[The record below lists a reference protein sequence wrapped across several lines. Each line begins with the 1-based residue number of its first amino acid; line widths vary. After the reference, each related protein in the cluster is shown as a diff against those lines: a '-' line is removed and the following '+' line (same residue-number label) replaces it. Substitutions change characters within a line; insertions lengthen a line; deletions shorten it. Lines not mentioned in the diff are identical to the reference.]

1 MIALTPYQ
9 TGLFPLKMNYGNVL
23 FAGVDLHGVPFIENL
38 DNLSLI
44 TSNKIYIADTVYT
57 YLLQRGIWHVQNFST
72 TDKHQ
77 AAAPSAGEA
86 RKDGEEE
93 KGEEMERSDR
103 TVRLCPRYPSVLIT
117 VTEAQTLPQQKTTA
131 KRKGNS
137 SLKSFYAFYW
147 DWPKRDK

>member
-1 MIALTPYQ
+1 
-9 TGLFPLKMNYGNVL
+9 MNYGNVL

-38 DNLSLI
+38 DKLSLI

-57 YLLQRGIWHVQNFST
+57 YLLQRGIWHVQNIST

-86 RKDGEEE
+86 GKDGEEE
-93 KGEEMERSDR
+93 MERSEKCDR

-117 VTEAQTLPQQKTTA
+117 VTEAQTLPQQKATA

-137 SLKSFYAFYW
+137 SLKSCYAFYW
-147 DWPKRDK
+147 D